1 MAATVQARI
10 FTGASEGTGANA
22 ETGIKF
28 NRDDTATG
36 TTAPIPKPV
45 ATGTAFSWPKTL
57 GLYVTAGGGST
68 TISNRRIKLSTAPA
82 TGLELHFNPETT
94 YAQATAVAAA
104 DTGTNGSDP
113 AGYTALTTS
122 DQVWHATGEAATN
135 SDRNGDLVLVALG
148 VSNNY
153 AGGAGT
159 AIALPDIILT
169 YDEA

>member
-1 MAATVQARI
+1 MATLQARI
-10 FTGASEGTGANA
+10 FVGASEGTGATA

-45 ATGTAFSWPKTL
+45 ATGTAFSWPKNL

-68 TISNRRIKLSTAPA
+68 TISNRRVRMSAAAA
-82 TGLELHFNPETT
+82 TGLALWWKAAAA

-104 DTGTNGSDP
+104 DSGTNGSTP
-113 AGYTALTTS
+113 ATYTSMTTS
-122 DQVWHATGEAATN
+122 DQVWQAAGVAATT
-135 SDRNGDLVLVALG
+135 SARNGDLVVTALG
-148 VSNNY
+148 VANNY
-153 AGGAGT
+153 VGGAGT
-159 AIALPDIILT
+159 AVALPDIILT

>member
-1 MAATVQARI
+1 MAATVQVRI

-36 TTAPIPKPV
+36 TSAPIPKPV
-45 ATGTAFSWPKTL
+45 ATGTAFSWAKTL

-68 TISNRRIKLSTAPA
+68 TISNRRIRMSTSPA
-82 TGLELHFNPETT
+82 TGLEMFFNAETT
-94 YAQATAVAAA
+94 YAQATAVVAA
-104 DTGTNGSDP
+104 DTGSNGSDP
-113 AGYTALTTS
+113 AGYAPLTTS
-122 DQVWHATGEAATN
+122 DQVYHATGEAATN
-135 SDRNGDLVLVALG
+135 ADRNGDLCLTAIG

-159 AIALPDIILT
+159 AIALPDLIFT

>member
-1 MAATVQARI
+1 MAATVQVRI

-36 TTAPIPKPV
+36 TSAPIPKPT
-45 ATGTAFSWPKTL
+45 ATGTAFSWAKTL

-68 TISNRRIKLSTAPA
+68 TISNRIIRMSTTTS
-82 TGLELHFNPETT
+82 TGLEMFFNPETT
-94 YAQATAVAAA
+94 YAQATAPVDSDSGSNGA
-104 DTGTNGSDP
+104 DPT
-113 AGYTALTTS
+113 GYTALTTS
-122 DQVWHATGEAATN
+122 NQVYHATGEAATN
-135 SDRNGDLVLVALG
+135 SDRNGDLCLTALG

-159 AIALPDIILT
+159 AISLPDLIFT